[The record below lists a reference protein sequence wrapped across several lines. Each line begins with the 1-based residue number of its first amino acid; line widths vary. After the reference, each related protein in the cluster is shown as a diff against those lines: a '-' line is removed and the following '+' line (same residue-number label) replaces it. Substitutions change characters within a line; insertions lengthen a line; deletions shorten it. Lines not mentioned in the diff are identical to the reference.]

1 MTDGQKPNISDL
13 ISLICNLR
21 KEAYGFERHLA
32 LLTFGLWMTE
42 PNDFAFLK
50 HGRLIGAAQ
59 IVKSIRGAQLTS
71 ASWKRFTEREFSND
85 YVTAALISPPVIG
98 PLRDEIEA
106 RQSESDLVRSI
117 VETLL
122 SAPTPKDPA
131 RRPSLNKAMHFIL
144 NGGYGPDY
152 KASPATIKRQWV
164 RYVTTT
170 PFLLAEEEMN
180 LGMISVAPDADNWLS
195 SVNKLL
201 KKTQLLREYFGVA
214 LGIQSALITKL
225 DPVSRRRFQFVAIP
239 DEIEQIDCEYEPFTA
254 EQMKIYDSYQAPRYN
269 KPN

>member
-1 MTDGQKPNISDL
+1 MTAVQKPNISDL

-42 PNDFAFLK
+42 PNDLAFLK

-59 IVKSIRGAQLTS
+59 IVRSIGKAQLAS
-71 ASWKRFTEREFSND
+71 ASWKRFIEREFSSD
-85 YVTAALISPPVIG
+85 CVTTALISPPIIG
-98 PLRDEIEA
+98 PLKDEIEA
-106 RQSESDLVRSI
+106 RQSEADLVRGI

-144 NGGYGPDY
+144 NGGFGPDY

-180 LGMISVAPDADNWLS
+180 LGIIAVAPDADIWLRS
-195 SVNKLL
+195 INKLL
-201 KKTQLLREYFGVA
+201 QKPYLLREYFGVT
-214 LGIQSALITKL
+214 LGIQNALIFKL
-225 DPVSRRRFQFVAIP
+225 DPVSRRRFHFVTIP
-239 DEIEQIDCEYEPFTA
+239 AEIEQIECEYQPFNA
-254 EQMKIYDSYQAPRYN
+254 EQQKIYDSYRAPRYSKHN
-269 KPN
+269 